1 MTKITERHSRLAPL
15 LEFLTFLRRPRLL
28 EPTGLR
34 APGALATWLAM
45 LAIHLGVLLVV
56 VMPVY
61 GFWLTSFELSPPDS
75 FGKVAPELLPGLAV
89 LLAPIG
95 EEMLFRGWQSGR
107 PRALWLLACALVAIG
122 ALVLGQAANQ
132 PVATGL
138 TLLALL
144 IAAPIGWVR
153 LRRQA
158 TPRWFAV
165 AFPAIFYA
173 VVALF
178 AVVHF
183 VNYPSASL
191 LGLPLL
197 LPQLWGALVLGYI
210 RQRIGL
216 IGAIIDHAVAN
227 AVVLAIAM
235 MGG

>member
-1 MTKITERHSRLAPL
+1 MNP
-15 LEFLTFLRRPRLL
+15 P
-28 EPTGLR
+28 P
-34 APGALATWLAM
+34 AL
-45 LAIHLGVLLVV
+45 V
-56 VMPVY
+56 
-61 GFWLTSFELSPPDS
+61 
-75 FGKVAPELLPGLAV
+75 
-89 LLAPIG
+89 
-95 EEMLFRGWQSGR
+95 
-107 PRALWLLACALVAIG
+107 ALVAIG

-165 AFPAIFYA
+165 AFPSIFYA

>member
-1 MTKITERHSRLAPL
+1 MTTERHSRLAPL
-15 LEFLTFLRRPRLL
+15 LEFLAFLRRPRLL